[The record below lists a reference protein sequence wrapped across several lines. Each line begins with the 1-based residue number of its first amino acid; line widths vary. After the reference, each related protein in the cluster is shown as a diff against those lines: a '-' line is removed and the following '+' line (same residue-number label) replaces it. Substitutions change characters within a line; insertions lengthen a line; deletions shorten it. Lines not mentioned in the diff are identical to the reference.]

1 MSPAIEGQEPPE
13 GKTPA
18 TREDADAAYGKHYV
32 DAVGQQPSPRSDN
45 AHAQRLLELFDPLMT
60 TFMEGCRDQT
70 THEYWV
76 RRKPFGR
83 DIGRPVRIALAIRPD
98 ACAHPAIA
106 PRLSVVRIR
115 DYEDRNRRRG
125 GGPG

>member
-1 MSPAIEGQEPPE
+1 
-13 GKTPA
+13 
-18 TREDADAAYGKHYV
+18 
-32 DAVGQQPSPRSDN
+32 
-45 AHAQRLLELFDPLMT
+45 MT
-60 TFMEGCRDQT
+60 AFMEGCRDQT

-98 ACAHPAIA
+98 ACAHPPIA
-106 PRLSVVRIR
+106 PETVRSTHPGLR
-115 DYEDRNRRRG
+115 DRNRRRG